1 MRATASLIAAS
12 KQGSIFY
19 ILPPKLP
26 VMAWWGKITARGKNK
41 RDKKERKER
50 KKGRRITK

>member
-1 MRATASLIAAS
+1 
-12 KQGSIFY
+12 
-19 ILPPKLP
+19 
-26 VMAWWGKITARGKNK
+26 MAWWGKITARGKNK